1 MRVFETELG
10 CTVEAVDPGF
20 DDPIEAF
27 GTLFYGG
34 AANALRDLSPEQR
47 AVMDPGLVQVAEQA
61 ARLSLLDYTAA
72 MNVRAKLAER
82 MGRFHARY
90 DLLLSPALPIPAF
103 KAGLE
108 VPEGWYNERWP
119 SWSPF
124 TYPFNMTGQ
133 PAASVP
139 CGFTRAGLPIGL
151 QIVAARH
158 RDTLVL
164 QAAHAYQQARPLTDR
179 RPALL
184 DA

>member
-1 MRVFETELG
+1 
-10 CTVEAVDPGF
+10 
-20 DDPIEAF
+20 
-27 GTLFYGG
+27 
-34 AANALRDLSPEQR
+34 
-47 AVMDPGLVQVAEQA
+47 
-61 ARLSLLDYTAA
+61 
-72 MNVRAKLAER
+72 
-82 MGRFHARY
+82 
-90 DLLLSPALPIPAF
+90 
-103 KAGLE
+103 
-108 VPEGWYNERWP
+108 
-119 SWSPF
+119 
-124 TYPFNMTGQ
+124 MTGQ